1 MYLTPWGK
9 YILCLYSEEHDTSQE
24 LDAQTYIVD
33 IRQLIPVGWIQV
45 EKWCYYQG
53 SKVYYNLSNRVI
65 YLV

>member
-53 SKVYYNLSNRVI
+53 SKVY
-65 YLV
+65 